1 MKKLI
6 TLTLIFIIMAILLVS
21 CGSNLSAPKNG
32 TYKSEGLIS
41 QTWTFSGKNEV
52 TLVAIGGIAT
62 SRGTYS
68 INGDKLTVTST
79 MWGTTTTSTYTI
91 TEITSK
97 SFYIDG
103 TKFIK
108 Q

>member
-1 MKKLI
+1 MKKLMI
-6 TLTLIFIIMAILLVS
+6 LTLLVILTAILLVS
-21 CGSNLSAPKNG
+21 CGGSLSKPKNG

-41 QTWTFSGKNEV
+41 QTWTFSGNNEI
-52 TLVAIGGIAT
+52 TLNAIGGIAT
-62 SRGTYS
+62 SHGTYS
-68 INGDKLTVTST
+68 IDGNKLTVTST

-91 TEITSK
+91 TEITAN
-97 SFYIDG
+97 SFFIDG